1 MCMGHEKKQTN
12 KIKIAKLTFFK
23 GISLLSFLNMSEQ
36 LANLSIFFK
45 LANSTTFFF
54 ANCQNMLRI
63 QFCSLL
69 KSWTCF
75 LKALIFSTW
84 RDSRLFDPLLC
95 RCFNCA
101 LCWTGCCP
109 CLAIPSPKK
118 LLKGLSRPQARH
130 CLAFRVAL
138 LLFWIPDAS

>member
-54 ANCQNMLRI
+54 AKCQNMLRI

-69 KSWTCF
+69 K
-75 LKALIFSTW
+75 LN
-84 RDSRLFDPLLC
+84 LFFKSSNL
-95 RCFNCA
+95 FYM
-101 LCWTGCCP
+101 
-109 CLAIPSPKK
+109 
-118 LLKGLSRPQARH
+118 KG
-130 CLAFRVAL
+130 F
-138 LLFWIPDAS
+138 